1 MSIFLHGKNT
11 KINKKQRTLLW
22 NALFFFVRAG
32 LFPFAQLL
40 VTFVSQLSELL
51 GLCKQFLGLFGEGLQ
66 QAVVTD
72 LAHDEV
78 LELAPVGF
86 LAVQVEAVLTGLFLG
101 RVETPQVP
109 VTALDGLGLFVL
121 GTTHTDLDA
130 VVDTRSV
137 ADDQRGSIGSDQYSS
152 THYETK

>member
-1 MSIFLHGKNT
+1 MIIS
-11 KINKKQRTLLW
+11 
-22 NALFFFVRAG
+22 VG

-40 VTFVSQLSELL
+40 IPFVSQFRELL
-51 GLCKQFLGLFGEGLQ
+51 GLGEQLLGFGREGLQ

-101 RVETPQVP
+101 RVETPQMP

-137 ADDQRGSIGSDQYSS
+137 ADHQ
-152 THYETK
+152 

>member
-1 MSIFLHGKNT
+1 ML
-11 KINKKQRTLLW
+11 KIKD
-22 NALFFFVRAG
+22 

-40 VTFVSQLSELL
+40 IPLVTEFRELL
-51 GLCKQFLGLFGEGLQ
+51 GLGEEFLGFLREGLQ

-86 LAVQVEAVLTGLFLG
+86 LAVQVETVLAGLFLG
-101 RVETPQVP
+101 RVETPQMP

-121 GTTHTDLDA
+121 RAAHADLDA

-137 ADDQRGSIGSDQYSS
+137 ADHQ
-152 THYETK
+152 

>member
-1 MSIFLHGKNT
+1 MQPEFIK
-11 KINKKQRTLLW
+11 R
-22 NALFFFVRAG
+22 
-32 LFPFAQLL
+32 
-40 VTFVSQLSELL
+40 
-51 GLCKQFLGLFGEGLQ
+51 LQ

-86 LAVQVEAVLTGLFLG
+86 LAVQVEAVLAGLFLG

-121 GTTHTDLDA
+121 GTPHTDLDT

-137 ADDQRGSIGSDQYSS
+137 ADYDRGSIGSDQYSS

>member
-1 MSIFLHGKNT
+1 M
-11 KINKKQRTLLW
+11 KKPGADRNGSMPGFRDCRDAPWHVSTGW
-22 NALFFFVRAG
+22 AYAIRPYM

-40 VTFVSQLSELL
+40 ISFVSQFRELL
-51 GLCKQFLGLFGEGLQ
+51 GLGEELLGFGREGLQ

-78 LELAPVGF
+78 LELAPVGLF
-86 LAVQVEAVLTGLFLG
+86 AVQVEAVLTGFVLG

-109 VTALDGLGLFVL
+109 VTALDSLGLFVL
-121 GTTHTDLDA
+121 GTTHADLDA

-137 ADDQRGSIGSDQYSS
+137 ADDQ
-152 THYETK
+152 

>member
-1 MSIFLHGKNT
+1 MARLYRVPYT
-11 KINKKQRTLLW
+11 W
-22 NALFFFVRAG
+22 NVYL

-40 VTFVSQLSELL
+40 ISFVSQFRELL
-51 GLCKQFLGLFGEGLQ
+51 GLGEQLLGFGREGLQ

-109 VTALDGLGLFVL
+109 VTALDSLSLFVL
-121 GTTHTDLDA
+121 GTAHTNLDS

-137 ADDQRGSIGSDQYSS
+137 ADDQ
-152 THYETK
+152 

>member
-1 MSIFLHGKNT
+1 MPTTKKNSAP
-11 KINKKQRTLLW
+11 KRMRYFHLCILEI
-22 NALFFFVRAG
+22 
-32 LFPFAQLL
+32 LFPFTQLL
-40 VTFVSQLSELL
+40 IPFVSQFRELL
-51 GLCKQFLGLFGEGLQ
+51 GLGEQLLSFGREGLQ

-72 LAHDEV
+72 LAHNEV

-86 LAVQVEAVLTGLFLG
+86 LAVQVETVLAGLFLS

-121 GTTHTDLDA
+121 GTTHADLDT

-137 ADDQRGSIGSDQYSS
+137 ADHQ
-152 THYETK
+152 

>member
-1 MSIFLHGKNT
+1 MRYFHSSILE
-11 KINKKQRTLLW
+11 I
-22 NALFFFVRAG
+22 
-32 LFPFAQLL
+32 LFPFAQFLIPL
-40 VTFVSQLSELL
+40 ITEFRELL
-51 GLCKQFLGLFGEGLQ
+51 GLGEQLLGFGREGLQ

-101 RVETPQVP
+101 RVEFRCKPSEKQTCLFFRGAARNVGTKTPQVP

-121 GTTHTDLDA
+121 GTTHADLDA

-137 ADDQRGSIGSDQYSS
+137 ADDQ
-152 THYETK
+152 

>member
-1 MSIFLHGKNT
+1 MGQQAKSPAAPLNIGN
-11 KINKKQRTLLW
+11 QS
-22 NALFFFVRAG
+22 

-40 VTFVSQLSELL
+40 IPFVSQFRELL
-51 GLCKQFLGLFGEGLQ
+51 GLGEQLLGFGREGLQ

-101 RVETPQVP
+101 GVETPQVP
-109 VTALDGLGLFVL
+109 VTAINGLGLFVL

-130 VVDTRSV
+130 VVDTRSI
-137 ADDQRGSIGSDQYSS
+137 ADHQ
-152 THYETK
+152 

>member
-1 MSIFLHGKNT
+1 MARLYRVPYT
-11 KINKKQRTLLW
+11 W
-22 NALFFFVRAG
+22 NVYL

-40 VTFVSQLSELL
+40 IPFVSQFRELL
-51 GLCKQFLGLFGEGLQ
+51 GLGEQLLGFGREGLQ

-78 LELAPVGF
+78 LELSPVGF
-86 LAVQVEAVLTGLFLG
+86 LAVQVETVLAGLFLG

-121 GTTHTDLDA
+121 GTTHADLDA
-130 VVDTRSV
+130 VVDTRSE
-137 ADDQRGSIGSDQYSS
+137 ADDQ
-152 THYETK
+152 

>member
-1 MSIFLHGKNT
+1 MKNRAPT
-11 KINKKQRTLLW
+11 AMGQRPVWGIVETFHETSLQSGRMRY
-22 NALFFFVRAG
+22 APTILFS
-32 LFPFAQLL
+32 FAQFL
-40 VTFVSQLSELL
+40 VTLISQFRELL
-51 GLCKQFLGLFGEGLQ
+51 GLGEQLLGFGREGLQ

-86 LAVQVEAVLTGLFLG
+86 LAVQVEAVLAGLFLG

-121 GTTHTDLDA
+121 GTTHADLDA

-137 ADDQRGSIGSDQYSS
+137 ADHQ
-152 THYETK
+152 